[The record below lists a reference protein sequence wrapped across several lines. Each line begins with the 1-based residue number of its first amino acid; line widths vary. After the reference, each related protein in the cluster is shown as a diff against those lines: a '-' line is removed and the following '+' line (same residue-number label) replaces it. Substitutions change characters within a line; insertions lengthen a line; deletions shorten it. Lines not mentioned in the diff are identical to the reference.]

1 MSVTRL
7 RLRLTL
13 VTTIVGLV
21 LVTAL
26 VIGGSATVLTLT
38 ETRTLIDRAR
48 NDAIRAAS
56 GELRELFSVP
66 ARISSELAVKAH
78 RGVLPLDRREMLVAQ
93 FAERLR
99 VYPELARVGYGDAVS
114 GVYVGSARWRFGSD
128 EIVEFIADPKVA
140 DGVPLQYAVT
150 NEGRRSEPSYVEEA
164 PFILQK
170 RPWFPIG
177 MNAPGPVW
185 SGFYRLPN
193 GGIGITGMTRFAAPG
208 TTDPPIGL
216 FHVDLR
222 LESIAKFLSDL
233 HVGERGAVFLVD
245 ADGRRLVSPDGR
257 HVAAAAAAV
266 DAARGRVKSGSPVS
280 VDANGSSY
288 EVAFAPAKVGGTD
301 LAIAVVVDLDE
312 TTESVRQHAWI
323 AGGVALFAA
332 MLAIW
337 FGIELASRIA
347 QPISAIAG
355 DLAAVGDFKISSRSS
370 EQSFIR
376 EISEL
381 GHSVDK
387 MKASLRS
394 FGRYVPTDLVRTLL
408 AAGREAELGGETRKL
423 TIQFADVAGFTSIS
437 ERLEPMKLVEATGRY
452 FEAMT
457 QSIAEHEGTVDKF
470 MGDGILAFFN
480 APLDVAD
487 HPRKACL
494 AALKAQQRL
503 AVQAQEAAA
512 KGEPVFHV
520 RIGLSV
526 GHVIVGNMG
535 THERFAYTV
544 IGDEVNLAS
553 RIEGL
558 NKTYGTSIIA
568 SEHLVAETGDAFEW
582 RKLDRVAVK
591 GRQQETLVCE
601 LLGLRSKV
609 PASVLQARDLYESAL
624 QLYFAGEFR
633 RAGALFQEAAGARP
647 NDKAPQE
654 MLGRCRGF
662 DAAPP
667 ETWNGAHVMREA

>member
-1 MSVTRL
+1 MFGTRL

-21 LVTAL
+21 LATAL
-26 VIGGSATVLTLT
+26 IIGGSAAVLTLI
-38 ETRTLIDRAR
+38 ETRGFIDRAR
-48 NDAIRAAS
+48 NDAVRAAS
-56 GELRELFSVP
+56 GELRGLFNIP
-66 ARISSELAVKAH
+66 ARISSEFAVKAH
-78 RGVLPLDRREMLVAQ
+78 RGVLPLDRREVLVAQ

-99 VYPELARVGYGDAVS
+99 VYPELARVGYGNAVT
-114 GVYVGSARWRFGSD
+114 GVYIGAARWRFGSD
-128 EIVEFIADPKVA
+128 EIVEFIADPKIA
-140 DGVPLQYAVT
+140 DGIPSQYAVT
-150 NEGRRSEPSYVEEA
+150 NDGHRSEPSYVEEQ
-164 PFILQK
+164 PFILHQ

-177 MNAPGPVW
+177 MSAPGPVW

-208 TTDPPIGL
+208 TAGPPVGV

-222 LESIAKFLSDL
+222 LESIAKFLSAL

-245 ADGRRLVSPDGR
+245 AEGRRLVSPEGG
-257 HVAAAAAAV
+257 HVAAAASAV
-266 DAARGRVKSGSPVS
+266 DAARGRPRNGSPVGIE
-280 VDANGSSY
+280 VNGGSY
-288 EVAFAPAKVGGTD
+288 EIAFAEEKVGGTD
-301 LAIAVVVDLDE
+301 LAIAVVVDLAE
-312 TTESVRQHAWI
+312 TTENVRQHAWI
-323 AGGVALFAA
+323 AGGIALFAA

-347 QPISAIAG
+347 RPVAAIAG

-457 QSIAEHEGTVDKF
+457 KSIANHEGTVDKF

-494 AALKAQQRL
+494 AALEAQRHL
-503 AVQAQEAAA
+503 AVQARDAAA

-568 SEHLVAETGDAFEW
+568 SDHLVAETGDAFEW

-601 LLGLRSKV
+601 LLGLRGEV
-609 PASVLQARDLYESAL
+609 PAAVLQARDLYERAL
-624 QLYFAGEFR
+624 RLYFAGEFR
-633 RAGALFQEAAGARP
+633 QAGALFQDAAGARP
-647 NDKAPQE
+647 DDKAALE
-654 MLGRCRGF
+654 MFGRCRKLE
-662 DAAPP
+662 AAPP
-667 ETWNGAHVMREA
+667 ATWNGAHVMREA